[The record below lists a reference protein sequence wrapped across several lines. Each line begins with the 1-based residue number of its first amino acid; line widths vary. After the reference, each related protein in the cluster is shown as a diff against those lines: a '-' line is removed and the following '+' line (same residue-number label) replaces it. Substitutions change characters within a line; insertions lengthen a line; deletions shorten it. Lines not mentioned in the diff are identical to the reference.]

1 MEIDTFG
8 QRLKI
13 LREEKNINQ
22 IQLAKDLGVGKS
34 IISLWERN
42 ECEPTLS
49 NLKTMALF
57 FGISVDYL
65 VGLKD
70 Y

>member
-22 IQLAKDLGVGKS
+22 IQLAKDLGINKS
-34 IISLWERN
+34 II
-42 ECEPTLS
+42 
-49 NLKTMALF
+49 NL
-57 FGISVDYL
+57 
-65 VGLKD
+65 
-70 Y
+70 